1 MRHDAWVRSCMAACA
16 LGACFLLNPL
26 ALGCGD
32 EAVEGY
38 SFGASEMADV
48 VVGQWSGN
56 LTYEGAEV
64 AYTLTLEPAP
74 VDAQQTGSLRQHLCG
89 NRTLIASADA
99 CIATSQ
105 FDVVGELSVGDEQA
119 RAVEGS
125 LVAYGRELDEGELT
139 LYGRGEVWI
148 VPMRQGEL
156 GERGEARDQDDR
168 ALLGEFSWRR
178 GASSD

>member
-1 MRHDAWVRSCMAACA
+1 MAACA
-16 LGACFLLNPL
+16 LGAFFLLNPL

-38 SFGASEMADV
+38 SFGASEMAEV

-64 AYTLTLEPAP
+64 AFTLTLEPAP
-74 VDAQQTGSLRQHLCG
+74 VDAQQTGSLRQQLCG

-105 FDVVGELSVGDEQA
+105 YDVAGEVQVVGEESRE
-119 RAVEGS
+119 VEGS
-125 LVAYGRELDEGELT
+125 LVAYGQDLDDGELT
-139 LYGRGEVWI
+139 LYGAGEVWL
-148 VPMRQGEL
+148 VQMSDAALADGGEV
-156 GERGEARDQDDR
+156 RDQDSR
-168 ALLGEFSWRR
+168 ELLGEFTLERQP
-178 GASSD
+178 SSD